1 MSSAASVTAL
11 AALSLSAVACGA
23 TESSADPSPSSH
35 GTIRDAV
42 DETLDTR
49 TASFKLTFEYT
60 RDEATFGIEAGE
72 RASLKG
78 AADFRQRE
86 LETGRGGRDRVIVD
100 QTTVYVLDGDE
111 PDGRWRRY
119 VRGEKIRGG
128 FVSDWLVGR
137 VDPVRLLEVVP
148 SVEGRAGF
156 ARVGEETVGGAPT
169 TRYHGYAEV
178 NAFMRALFPSI
189 AYDKADR
196 PYPPPDEVPI
206 DVWVGDEGWVRK
218 IVYEFPEFDL
228 FAGDLTTMELYDLG
242 ADLEIEPPSA
252 TEIVNG

>member
-1 MSSAASVTAL
+1 MSSAASVTAP

-23 TESSADPSPSSH
+23 TESSADSSPSSH

-49 TASFKLTFEYT
+49 TA
-60 RDEATFGIEAGE
+60 I
-72 RASLKG
+72 
-78 AADFRQRE
+78 
-86 LETGRGGRDRVIVD
+86 
-100 QTTVYVLDGDE
+100 
-111 PDGRWRRY
+111 
-119 VRGEKIRGG
+119 
-128 FVSDWLVGR
+128 
-137 VDPVRLLEVVP
+137 
-148 SVEGRAGF
+148 
-156 ARVGEETVGGAPT
+156 
-169 TRYHGYAEV
+169 AEV
-178 NAFMRALFPSI
+178 NAFMRALFPSM

-206 DVWVGDEGWVRK
+206 DVCVGDEGWVRK

-252 TEIVNG
+252 SEIVNG